1 MKFLIIVLA
10 IHFIGE
16 MIGAKR
22 KTTKEDKARKDV
34 AIVHPAEF
42 PMRIEL

>member
-10 IHFIGE
+10 IHIIGE

-22 KTTKEDKARKDV
+22 KTNKEDKADNNV
-34 AIVHPAEF
+34 TIVHPAEF

>member
-10 IHFIGE
+10 IHVIGE
-16 MIGAKR
+16 IIGTKR
-22 KTTKEDKARKDV
+22 KTNKEDKADGNIK
-34 AIVHPAEF
+34 IVHPAEF